1 MPHISKVM
9 QLKKTKKQSK
19 NKNKKNTG
27 TQCVFVRFHGH
38 ARVYVC
44 VWEGGAVSYTAELLS
59 ITVYLNNTVD
69 FKHGAYEV
77 QGRCAR

>member
-1 MPHISKVM
+1 M
-9 QLKKTKKQSK
+9 
-19 NKNKKNTG
+19 
-27 TQCVFVRFHGH
+27 
-38 ARVYVC
+38 YVC

-77 QGRCAR
+77 QGRCAGRSSRHGTALFDIILTYNIIVQADF